1 MARTERGAALAV
13 VLWGLV
19 VGGALL
25 TLVTILAVQEQR
37 AAAALR
43 REERGLVG
51 AERVGAELLAR
62 LTAGKLRAV
71 LPGTFDSLA
80 LDAGSDWSALVRRLT
95 SDVVLL
101 EVVPRIPVGPASR
114 EAAAVRLGWLL
125 RPRPDSVSPDAAVSL
140 GEPVELGDDVVISG
154 VDEAPP
160 GVEGCSSP
168 DSAIAGIAAPSV
180 VVGGSAQLVG
190 SPPELQRTGD
200 YFVEFERFRDRAT
213 VVLPGGTYSI
223 GPATVGTAC
232 DLQPA
237 TNWGDPNGSGAPC
250 GSYLPVIRVDG
261 DLTIDGVAGQGIL
274 LVDGNLRVA
283 APFTFHGIVI
293 VKGAVDIT
301 APTEMRGILAA
312 AELRSGT
319 GPVSQL
325 KVHYSK
331 CIATNSLTSSAPLSP
346 LSSRAWIQ
354 LFQAP

>member
-1 MARTERGAALAV
+1 MPRTERGAALAV

-25 TLVTILAVQEQR
+25 TLLTILAVQEQR

-51 AERVGAELLAR
+51 AERAGAELLGR
-62 LTAGKLRAV
+62 LTAGRLQAV
-71 LPGTFDSLA
+71 LPGTLDSLA
-80 LDAGSDWSALVRRLT
+80 LDAGAEWSALVRRLT
-95 SDVVLL
+95 SEVVLL
-101 EVVPRIPVGPASR
+101 EVVPRIPVGPGAR

-125 RPRPDSVSPDAAVSL
+125 RPRPDSVSPVAAVSV

-154 VDEAPP
+154 VDETAP
-160 GVEGCSSP
+160 EFDNCSSP

-180 VVGGSAQLVG
+180 VGGSAQLLG
-190 SPPELQRTGD
+190 DPLQLLQTGTDLGEFDRFKDRT
-200 YFVEFERFRDRAT
+200 T
-213 VVLPGGTYSI
+213 LVLPGGTYAT
-223 GPATVGTAC
+223 GPATVGTSC
-232 DLQPA
+232 DLQLS
-237 TNWGDPNGSGAPC
+237 TNWGDPVGPGTPC
-250 GSYLPVIRVDG
+250 SKYLPVIRVDG
-261 DLTIDGVAGQGIL
+261 DLTIDGVVGQGIL

-301 APTEMRGILAA
+301 APTEVRGILAA
-312 AELRSGT
+312 AELHSGS
-319 GPVSQL
+319 GPVSKL
-325 KVHYSK
+325 KVNYSK
-331 CIATNSLTSSAPLSP
+331 CIISNDLAFSALLSP

>member
-1 MARTERGAALAV
+1 MTRTDRGAALAV

-51 AERVGAELLAR
+51 AERVGAELLAQ
-62 LTAGKLRAV
+62 LTAGKLQAA

-80 LDAGSDWSALVRRLT
+80 LDAGGEWSALLRRLT
-95 SDVVLL
+95 PDVVLL

-125 RPRPDSVSPDAAVSL
+125 RPRPDSVSPVAALSV
-140 GEPVELGDDVVISG
+140 GAPVVLGDGVVISG
-154 VDEAPP
+154 VDAADPERDN
-160 GVEGCSSP
+160 CSSP

-180 VVGGSAQLVG
+180 VVGGSAQLLG
-190 SPPELQRTGD
+190 APPDLQRTGVD
-200 YFVEFERFRDRAT
+200 LSAFDRFRDRAT
-213 VVLPGGTYSI
+213 LVLPGGTYAT

-232 DLQPA
+232 DPRPS
-237 TNWGDPNGSGAPC
+237 TNWGDPNSSGAPC
-250 GSYLPVIRVDG
+250 GNYLPVIRIDG
-261 DLTIDGVAGQGIL
+261 DLTVDGVVGQGIL

-301 APTEMRGILAA
+301 APTLVRGILAA
-312 AELRSGT
+312 AELRSGS

-325 KVHYSK
+325 KVNYSK
-331 CIATNSLTSSAPLSP
+331 CIVASNLASSALLSP